1 MQHAED
7 ARSKVRGPAR
17 TVVRNAPEKD
27 RRTVLDATIEALA
40 GEGDDALAK
49 AAAEGFPDPEGVV
62 AWTDRVKHLLLHQ
75 RDRFALRSELAT
87 LAERLDAL
95 LAALPEGLPRPA
107 AEVTER
113 FLATLPAV
121 RALLAED
128 IEAAYEGD
136 PAATGL
142 AEILVAYPSLH
153 AVTIYRLAHELH
165 LLGVPLLPRIMT
177 EHAHALYG
185 IDIHPGAKIG
195 RRFFIDHGTGVVIGG
210 TTEIGD
216 RVKLY
221 QGVTLGAL
229 SFPRDADGKILR
241 GRKRHPTIED
251 DVTIYAGATILGGD
265 TVIGRGSVIG
275 GNVWLTESIPEDTR
289 VQIKPPAQRVQ
300 SGDDEEDRAAQ
311 LHWDI

>member
-1 MQHAED
+1 VKPAPKSETARAAETRPSD
-7 ARSKVRGPAR
+7 AA
-17 TVVRNAPEKD
+17 
-27 RRTVLDATIEALA
+27 LDAAIESLA

-49 AAAEGFPDPEGVV
+49 AAGEGYPDPEGVV
-62 AWTDRVKHLLLHQ
+62 AWTDRVVQVLLHQ
-75 RDRFALRSELAT
+75 RDRFALRSELPT
-87 LAERLDAL
+87 LTDRLQSL
-95 LAALPEGLPRPA
+95 LASLPCAMKSCSEEVTVRFLEALPQ
-107 AEVTER
+107 
-113 FLATLPAV
+113 V

-128 IEAAYEGD
+128 MEAAYEGD
-136 PAATGL
+136 PAATGY
-142 AEILVAYPSLH
+142 AEILVSYPSLH
-153 AVTIYRLAHELH
+153 AVAIYRLAHELH
-165 LLGVPLLPRIMT
+165 QAGVPLLPRIMT
-177 EHAHALYG
+177 EHAHTRYG

-229 SFPRDADGKILR
+229 SFPRDADGKMIR

-265 TVIGRGSVIG
+265 TVIGRGSTIG
-275 GNVWLTESIPEDTR
+275 GNVWLHESIPPFTR

-300 SGDDEEDRAAQ
+300 TGDEGDDEAQ

>member
-1 MQHAED
+1 VKPAPSPD
-7 ARSKVRGPAR
+7 PRSPES
-17 TVVRNAPEKD
+17 APGD
-27 RRTVLDATIEALA
+27 VLDATIEALS
-40 GEGDDALAK
+40 GEGDDPLAK
-49 AAAEGFPDPEGVV
+49 AAAEGFPDPVGVIQ
-62 AWTDRVKHLLLHQ
+62 WTDRVRNVLLHQ

-87 LAERLDAL
+87 LADRLVSL
-95 LAALPEGLPRPA
+95 LEALPGGLPCTPEEIGR
-107 AEVTER
+107 R
-113 FLATLPAV
+113 FLEALPRV

-128 IEAAYEGD
+128 LAAAYEGD
-136 PAATGL
+136 PAATGY

-153 AVTIYRLAHELH
+153 AVAIYRVAHELH
-165 LLGVPLLPRIMT
+165 GLGVPLMPRIMT

-195 RRFFIDHGTGVVIGG
+195 RHFFIDHGTGVVIGG
-210 TTEIGD
+210 TAELGD

-229 SFPRDADGKILR
+229 SFPRDADGRMIR
-241 GRKRHPTIED
+241 GQKRHPTIED

-265 TVIGRGSVIG
+265 TVIGRGSTIG
-275 GNVWLTESIPEDTR
+275 GNVWLHESVPPDTR

-300 SGDDEEDRAAQ
+300 TGDAEDEEAQ

>member
-1 MQHAED
+1 VKSAPSPDPRAPQDAEEARD
-7 ARSKVRGPAR
+7 ARP
-17 TVVRNAPEKD
+17 
-27 RRTVLDATIEALA
+27 VLDATIEALA

-49 AAAEGFPDPEGVV
+49 AAAEGFPDPEGVI
-62 AWTDRVKHLLLHQ
+62 AWTDRVRHVLLHQ
-75 RDRFALRSELAT
+75 RDRFALRSELST
-87 LAERLDAL
+87 LSDRLVALLDAL
-95 LAALPEGLPRPA
+95 PGGLPCRAAEAVRCFLEALPR
-107 AEVTER
+107 
-113 FLATLPAV
+113 V
-121 RALLAED
+121 RAQLAED
-128 IEAAYEGD
+128 VEAAYEGD
-136 PAATGL
+136 PAATGY
-142 AEILVAYPSLH
+142 AEILVAYPSLQ

-165 LLGVPLLPRIMT
+165 ELGVPLLPRIMT

-210 TTEIGD
+210 TAELGD

-229 SFPRDADGKILR
+229 SFPRDAAGRMIR

-265 TVIGRGSVIG
+265 TVIGRGSTIG
-275 GNVWLTESIPEDTR
+275 GNVWLHESVPPFTR

-300 SGDDEEDRAAQ
+300 TGEEDDAEAQ
-311 LHWDI
+311 LHWEI